1 MRASA
6 YPETGLAGGPVLDMQ
21 AARLSEARVAT
32 QDGYIWPVTR
42 AEMITGPNIRER
54 MAEDL
59 GSLVRERGADAVI
72 TTEDYLRLGWTR
84 DQVTLH
90 AGRAGDL
97 FEIQRRRKAEGLD
110 LPQRSVA

>member
-21 AARLSEARVAT
+21 AARLSEARSAT

-59 GSLVRERGADAVI
+59 GSLVRERGAEAVI

-84 DQVTLH
+84 DQVALH
-90 AGRAGDL
+90 GGRAGDL
-97 FEIQRRRKAEGLD
+97 YESKRHSAAVASD
-110 LPQRSVA
+110 CAQRSVA

>member
-32 QDGYIWPVTR
+32 QDGYIWPVIR
-42 AEMITGPNIRER
+42 ADMITGPNIRER

-59 GSLVRERGADAVI
+59 ASLVRERGCDAVI
-72 TTEDYLRLGWTR
+72 TTQDYLRLGWTR
-84 DQVTLH
+84 DQVEIH
-90 AGRAGDL
+90 GARAGDL
-97 FEIQRRRKAEGLD
+97 YESKRHSAAVAD
-110 LPQRSVA
+110 ACVQRSVA